1 MRWNEIKGLTDP
13 AADLKVDEE
22 KMDTQENDSVRQRR
36 LRQRNVFQQALEE
49 SHKEIQES
57 RSAAD
62 LKEDEEKM
70 DTQENDSVR
79 QRRLRHDGNQVLN
92 PICVERSRNRVIE
105 CGTFLKKWIQF
116 QKPKWINKKF
126 NQELTFSPDQRW
138 PKSLHQHD
146 CIHTKAPQF
155 SWPRLI

>member
-1 MRWNEIKGLTDP
+1 MKGLTDP
-13 AADLKVDEE
+13 AADLKDDE
-22 KMDTQENDSVRQRR
+22 KMDTQDQNDSVRQQR

-62 LKEDEEKM
+62 SKEDDEKM

-79 QRRLRHDGNQVLN
+79 QRRLRHDGNQALS

-105 CGTFLKKWIQF
+105 CGTFLKK
-116 QKPKWINKKF
+116 
-126 NQELTFSPDQRW
+126 
-138 PKSLHQHD
+138 
-146 CIHTKAPQF
+146 
-155 SWPRLI
+155 